1 MTSQGT
7 NDYYR
12 SLVEELVKLSVETEW
27 VEFKHNRANPE
38 EIGEYI
44 SALANSAA
52 LVNKVHAY
60 VLWGIDD
67 ESHEIIG
74 TGFRYKNAKVGNE
87 ELENWLLKLL
97 APKIRFDFHEL
108 NINGN
113 TVCLLEVETAK
124 RQPVQFKGQEFVRVG
139 SYTKKLK
146 EFPEKERELWRLF
159 DATPFERQIA
169 ESHLPDTDVLQLLD
183 YPAYFELLGLPMPGG
198 TDGVIS
204 ALAGDDLI
212 VRDDAG
218 RWNISNLGAVLFARD
233 LNNFKTLERKAVR
246 VVLYRG
252 EGRIEAIREQVREK
266 GYARGFGELISYI
279 NGLLASTEVIGE
291 ALRKELPMF
300 PELAVRELVANALIH
315 QDFTQSGNGPIVEIF
330 DSRMEI
336 TNPGLPLVNTERFL
350 DAPPKSR
357 NEALASLLRRIGI
370 CEERGSGID
379 KVVFQTE
386 LYQLPAPSFE
396 TVEGSTKTV
405 LFAHKELSDMDK
417 SEKVRACY
425 LHACLRFVERQPMTN
440 ASLRERFKVETRN
453 RATISRIISDTLGS
467 GLILPSD
474 PDQGRRH
481 ASYVPYW
488 AGVLNQ
494 NRPAI

>member
-1 MTSQGT
+1 M
-7 NDYYR
+7 
-12 SLVEELVKLSVETEW
+12 
-27 VEFKHNRANPE
+27 
-38 EIGEYI
+38 
-44 SALANSAA
+44 
-52 LVNKVHAY
+52 
-60 VLWGIDD
+60 
-67 ESHEIIG
+67 
-74 TGFRYKNAKVGNE
+74 
-87 ELENWLLKLL
+87 
-97 APKIRFDFHEL
+97 
-108 NINGN
+108 
-113 TVCLLEVETAK
+113 
-124 RQPVQFKGQEFVRVG
+124 RVG

-169 ESHLPDTDVLQLLD
+169 KSHLPDTDVLKILD
-183 YPAYFELLGLPMPGG
+183 YPAYFELLGLPIPAGA
-198 TDGVIS
+198 DGVVN
-204 ALAGDDLI
+204 AFADDDLI

-218 RWNISNLGAVLFARD
+218 RWNITNLGAVLFARN
-233 LNNFKTLERKAVR
+233 LNDFITLERKAVR

-266 GYARGFGELISYI
+266 GYAAEFEGLISYI
-279 NGLLASTEVIGE
+279 NGLLPSNEVIGE

-336 TNPGLPLVNTERFL
+336 TNPGQPLVDTERFL

-405 LFAHKELSDMDK
+405 LFAHKELSDMGK
-417 SEKVRACY
+417 SDKVRACY
-425 LHACLRFVERQPMTN
+425 LHACLRFVESQPMTN

-453 RATISRIISDTLGS
+453 RATISRIISDTLDS